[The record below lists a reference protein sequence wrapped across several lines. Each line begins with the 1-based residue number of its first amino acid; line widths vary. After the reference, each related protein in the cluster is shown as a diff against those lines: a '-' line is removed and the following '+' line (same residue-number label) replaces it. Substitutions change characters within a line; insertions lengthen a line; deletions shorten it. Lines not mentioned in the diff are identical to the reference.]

1 MNKSSVT
8 YIWRKLVGD
17 ERVKPYANRIFN
29 SVSLITIALLFLVT
43 VVNLFM
49 DFTGPLYINLT
60 ILIIAV
66 FIYYLSRF
74 RDKHYLGIIVFA
86 ICSYVAVGTNY
97 FYNSGIKGPTI
108 FTFFLT
114 FQLIIALT
122 KRSQHLLWAVLHIG
136 VAVAVMLV
144 EYYNP
149 SIITDIYNTRKD
161 QYVDIVSTYVL
172 CLFFIYLITIHL
184 RNSFAKEKRLADERA
199 NEIKTHLHRIE
210 NQNEKLKEISWLQS
224 HKVRSQVAT
233 ILGLCQFID
242 ERNISDKT
250 AVEAL
255 KGIKQAT
262 EELDKVVKEINE
274 KTKEANLNPPAH

>member
-1 MNKSSVT
+1 MPKTWVT
-8 YIWRKLVGD
+8 NFWGKLVGS
-17 ERVKPYANRIFN
+17 EVEKPYANRVLN
-29 SVSLITIALLFLVT
+29 SVSIITIALLIVVTLVNFFLE
-43 VVNLFM
+43 L
-49 DFTGPLYINLT
+49 TGPLYVNFT
-60 ILIIAV
+60 ILLVSV

-74 RDKHYLGIIVFA
+74 KNQHYIGIILFA

-97 FYNSGIKGPTI
+97 FYNAGIKGPTI

-114 FQLIIALT
+114 FQLIIAIT
-122 KRSQHLLWAVLHIG
+122 KRSQHILWAILHIG
-136 VAVAVMLV
+136 VAVVIMLV

-149 SIITDIYNTRKD
+149 TVITDIYASRKD
-161 QYVDIVSTYVL
+161 QYIDIVSTYVI

-184 RNSFAKEKRLADERA
+184 RNSFAKEKKLADDRA
-199 NEIKTHLHRIE
+199 AEIKAHLHCIE
-210 NQNEKLKEISWLQS
+210 SQNEKLKEISWLQS

-262 EELDKVVKEINE
+262 DELDKVVKDINE
-274 KTKEANLNPPAH
+274 KAKEVR